1 MIKGVQRMF
10 SFLSRQK
17 PGSATINGQTVE
29 VAPKE
34 TILHAALRHGIDF
47 PHSCRVG
54 GCAACKCRLID
65 GQVKQLT
72 DATYILSDEDL
83 ERNCILAC
91 QSIPKGHVQVEFDNT
106 PGSRS
111 QRVAAKVVS
120 TERLTHDIVRL
131 TVQLEQSLPYRAGQ
145 FATLSFPDL
154 PYVARSYSFASPPNP
169 EGRTSFYVRK
179 VPGGAFSTF
188 VHEKDLTGSTAWVD
202 GPHGDFWLRPGNAPL
217 LMVAGGSG
225 LAPIVAMIKECAN
238 RGEFRPLEL
247 LFGAR
252 TSQDLYELDEI
263 ESLKARWKNSFT
275 CTLVLSEESKSST
288 WSGPRGLVTDFLGE
302 AAARESDAY
311 LCGPPAMV
319 DAAKHK
325 LLSLGASP
333 VRVRADRFTTQ
344 AATPTATI
352 L

>member
-1 MIKGVQRMF
+1 MF

-17 PGSATINGQTVE
+17 PGSATINGETVE

-91 QSIPKGHVQVEFDNT
+91 QSIPKGDVQVEFDNT

-120 TERLTHDIVRL
+120 TEHLTHDIVRL

-145 FATLSFPDL
+145 FATLAFAELPD
-154 PYVARSYSFASPPNP
+154 VARSYSLASPPCP

-179 VPGGAFSTF
+179 VPGGTFSTF
-188 VHEKDLTGSTAWVD
+188 VHENNLIGRAVLVD
-202 GPHGDFWLRPGNAPL
+202 GPHGDFWLRPGAAPL

-238 RGEFRPLEL
+238 RGEFRPMEL
-247 LFGAR
+247 VFGAR
-252 TSQDLYELDEI
+252 TTRDLYELDEI

-275 CTLVLSEESKSST
+275 CTLVLSEEPANSAWT
-288 WSGPRGLVTDFLGE
+288 GPRGLVTDVLGE
-302 AAARESDAY
+302 ASAKAADTY

-319 DAAKHK
+319 DAAKQK

-333 VRVRADRFTTQ
+333 LRIRADRFTTQ
-344 AATPTATI
+344 KDAPSATTP
-352 L
+352 